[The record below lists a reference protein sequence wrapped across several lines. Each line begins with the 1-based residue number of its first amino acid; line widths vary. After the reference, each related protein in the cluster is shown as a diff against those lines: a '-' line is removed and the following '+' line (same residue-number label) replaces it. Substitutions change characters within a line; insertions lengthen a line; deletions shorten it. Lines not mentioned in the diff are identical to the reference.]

1 MKGKRLWALLLAS
14 VMTAS
19 VVFAGCGSGN
29 SGESSG
35 GADTA
40 GAADTSGAGNS
51 EAAEGGEASD
61 GYSTEIDMEE
71 EPYTVAI
78 QVVTLPGTDFAGEE
92 DREAA
97 INAITEPAINCKVDI
112 QEVWI
117 SEIANT
123 TSMAVAGNEKVDIL
137 HVATVNP
144 LSSLV
149 GSDILLDM
157 NEGNLLQNRGQKLVE
172 LFGEE
177 LEAGSVGGRQLAVP
191 AKTFNAAGKGIFYN
205 KTLAD
210 KYGIEIPENIT
221 MDELNDI
228 LYQVHEEDPDI
239 MAYYT
244 GDGTINALEFLENYE
259 SFGSESSYGVVLD
272 PENDPTV
279 VNLYDT
285 DLFKDYCIQA
295 FHWTQDDIQP
305 GDPTDTNTAQD
316 YFNAQSLFCVRVSIN
331 PEQIATWGATA
342 NTAGFEIGSAMLV
355 EPVISNQS
363 ITEYMW
369 GIATNSERPD
379 KAMDFLNFLYSN
391 ADVANIL
398 KYGLEGVNYDF
409 AEGSDKV
416 IVVNGTYDPLFYY
429 GGDESQ
435 MYIKSPASEDYIEQM
450 QALEDEATV
459 SPLCGYMFDDTNFQT
474 ESSVIYSTIQE
485 YLPRLQNGMCD
496 SEEATLDLIDEFV
509 GRLETAGINDVIAAN
524 QEQLD
529 AYLAGQE

>member
-1 MKGKRLWALLLAS
+1 MKSKRLWALLWAS
-14 VMTAS
+14 AMTVS

-29 SGESSG
+29 NGESSG
-35 GADTA
+35 SG
-40 GAADTSGAGNS
+40 DTSGAAAASSAGDS
-51 EAAEGGEASD
+51 ETAEAGE
-61 GYSTEIDMEE
+61 GYSSEIDMEE

-78 QVVTLPGTDFAGEE
+78 QVVTLPGTDFDGEE

-123 TSMAVAGNEKVDIL
+123 TSMAVAGDEKVDIV

-210 KYGIEIPENIT
+210 QYGIEIPEKIT

-228 LYQVHEEDPDI
+228 LYQVHGADPDI

-244 GDGTINALEFLENYE
+244 GDGTINSLAFLENYE

-285 DLFKDYCIQA
+285 DLFRDYCVQA

-316 YFNAQSLFCVRVSIN
+316 YFNAQALFCVRVSIN
-331 PEQIATWGATA
+331 PEQIATWGAAA
-342 NTAGFEIGSAMLV
+342 NTAGLRLAAQCL
-355 EPVISNQS
+355 
-363 ITEYMW
+363 
-369 GIATNSERPD
+369 
-379 KAMDFLNFLYSN
+379 LN
-391 ADVANIL
+391 
-398 KYGLEGVNYDF
+398 
-409 AEGSDKV
+409 
-416 IVVNGTYDPLFYY
+416 
-429 GGDESQ
+429 
-435 MYIKSPASEDYIEQM
+435 
-450 QALEDEATV
+450 
-459 SPLCGYMFDDTNFQT
+459 
-474 ESSVIYSTIQE
+474 
-485 YLPRLQNGMCD
+485 R
-496 SEEATLDLIDEFV
+496 
-509 GRLETAGINDVIAAN
+509 
-524 QEQLD
+524 
-529 AYLAGQE
+529 